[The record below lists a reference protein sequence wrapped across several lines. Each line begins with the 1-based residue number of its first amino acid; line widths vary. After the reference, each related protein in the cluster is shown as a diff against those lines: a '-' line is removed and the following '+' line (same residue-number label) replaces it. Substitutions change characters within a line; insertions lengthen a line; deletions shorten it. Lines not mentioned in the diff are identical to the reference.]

1 VAARSSFRDAT
12 GPRAPAG
19 AGMIPFVDHPYA
31 EFLGTLEKPARYAGA
46 EHGAVRKDWSTVRA
60 RVCLA
65 FPDVYEVGMS
75 HLGYRILYQILNAD
89 PRTLGERCYCPW
101 LDLEAELRRRGQ
113 PLVSLETGRPLRDFD
128 VVGFSLQYELS
139 YTNVLTMLDLG
150 GIPLRAL
157 DRAEHDP
164 LVLGGG
170 PAALHP
176 EPVADFFDA
185 IVLGDGEAKLTEVA
199 LRWTELRARGVRRH
213 ERLQALAALGAVY
226 VPSCY
231 RTAPEPSHGLWV
243 VVPPELPELPF
254 PVRRAT
260 VALDDF
266 PFPADGPVGG
276 AEAIF
281 DRTSIELARGCTQ
294 GCRFC
299 QAGMTYRPVR
309 ERDPQQILQAV
320 HDSVRHAGCDE
331 LSLTALSPAD
341 VSTIG
346 PLIRH
351 LGPLL
356 AGQGISLAVSSLRA
370 YGLGAELLDDLRRL
384 RAAGLTF
391 APEAGTQR
399 LRDVINKNVSEAELG
414 AATTRACERGWTR
427 LKLYFMIGLP
437 TERDEDVLGIV
448 DTAARIAEV
457 GRRAAGRRV
466 ELSVSV
472 STHVPKPHT
481 PFQWAAMDP
490 LDEVVRKQSLLRQ
503 AARGHRGLRLRT
515 HHAPASRL
523 EGIMARGDRRLGRVI
538 ERAWRLGAR
547 FDSWDEQLRLDCWEQ
562 ALAEASSE
570 QGLAPEAYLGA
581 LPLDAPLPWS
591 HVSVD
596 VEPAFLR
603 RQYRRALLGQPSP
616 RCGEPLRPGLPAVC
630 YRCGAQCDLPAR
642 QGERAER
649 LAGLPVAPPPAA
661 PPPALADSSPASLEA
676 PPAGRR
682 QPLPGDPS
690 AGHRYRFR
698 FQKTG
703 PAALLS
709 HLDLVRELPRV
720 FRRVGVAMVHTGG
733 YHPKPAM
740 SFGPALSLGVA
751 SLDEHVD
758 VRLEA
763 SYGPLALGALVER
776 MNGSCPHG
784 LRFVGAAQLARDL
797 PAITKLC
804 TGARYL
810 LLVSRAALDAARG
823 LPLAEGAA
831 DGGAEASAWLA
842 ARCRELMARPS
853 IEVVRRHG
861 ATERQ
866 LEIRPQLLRAELAT
880 PGALARLPLPADAGS
895 VLGVEVDVGFVPT
908 GSPRPADVAAVL
920 LGDGLGAVGY
930 RIVRL
935 ALLCGPGH
943 EWQPQSLLPCSEGS
957 PSI

>member
-1 VAARSSFRDAT
+1 MAPRSSFRNAA
-12 GPRAPAG
+12 GSNAPAG

-31 EFLGTLEKPARYAGA
+31 EFLGSLEKPARYAGA
-46 EHGAVRKDWSTVRA
+46 EHGAVRKDWSAVQA

-75 HLGYRILYQILNAD
+75 HLGYRILYHVLNAD

-101 LDLEAELRRRGQ
+101 LDLEAELRRRCQ
-113 PLVSLETGRPLRDFD
+113 PLVSLESGRPLRDFD

-139 YTNVLTMLDLG
+139 YSNVLTMLDLG
-150 GIPLRAL
+150 GIPLHAS
-157 DRAEHDP
+157 DRAERDP

-199 LRWTELRARGVRRH
+199 LCWSELGARGVPRS
-213 ERLQALAALGAVY
+213 ERLRALAALGAVY

-231 RTAPEPSHGLWV
+231 RVAPEPSHGLWV
-243 VVPPELPELPF
+243 VVPPKAPGLPY

-260 VALDDF
+260 VELGDF

-309 ERDPQQILQAV
+309 ERDPQQILAV
-320 HDSVRHAGCDE
+320 VDASVSHAGCDE

-399 LRDVINKNVSEAELG
+399 LRDVINKNVSEAELA

-448 DTAARIAEV
+448 ETAARIAEV

-481 PFQWAAMDP
+481 PFQWAAMDS
-490 LDEVVRKQSLLRQ
+490 LDEVVRKQALLRQ

-515 HHAPASRL
+515 HDAPSSRL
-523 EGIMARGDRRLGRVI
+523 EGIMARGDRRLGPVI

-562 ALAEASSE
+562 ALAEH
-570 QGLAPEAYLGA
+570 GLAPEAYLGA
-581 LPLDAPLPWS
+581 LPLEAPLPWS
-591 HVSVD
+591 HLSVNL
-596 VEPAFLR
+596 EPAFLR
-603 RQYRRALLGQPSP
+603 REYRRALGGRASP
-616 RCGEPLRPGLPAVC
+616 RCGEPLSPNLPAVC
-630 YRCGAQCDLPAR
+630 YRCGAQCDIPAR
-642 QGERAER
+642 QRERAAR
-649 LAGLPVAPPPAA
+649 VAALPFAAAPRPTAPAIAEIPPAA
-661 PPPALADSSPASLEA
+661 AEA
-676 PPAGRR
+676 PAASRR
-682 QPLPGDPS
+682 QPLAGDPS

-698 FQKTG
+698 FHKTG
-703 PAALLS
+703 AAALLS

-758 VRLEA
+758 VRLDA
-763 SYGPLALGALVER
+763 SYGPPELSALVER
-776 MNGSCPHG
+776 MNGSCPRG

-797 PAITKLC
+797 PTITKLC

-810 LLVSRAALDAARG
+810 LLVSRAPLAAALGPGALDSDADAA
-823 LPLAEGAA
+823 
-831 DGGAEASAWLA
+831 AWLA

-861 ATERQ
+861 QAERL
-866 LEIRPQLLRAELAT
+866 LEIRPQLLRAEPAT
-880 PGALARLPLPADAGS
+880 PASLARLALPIDAKAM
-895 VLGVEVDVGFVPT
+895 LGVELDVGFVPT

-935 ALLCGPGH
+935 ALLVGPGH
-943 EWQPQSLLPCSEGS
+943 ELLPRSLLPCSGGS